1 MGRLLFWIP
10 DSFMSIAIM
19 VIALGLMVGLIRPKR
34 AFSLIGLIALIL
46 ISGPFVDALVGVIWN
61 TLPLW
66 IVLLAVPFVMLWLAR
81 AVFHAIL
88 GRTATDHMTG
98 ILAARGVLWASRG
111 LLQLL
116 TFPFRLLLRRLS

>member
-1 MGRLLFWIP
+1 MARLLFWIP

-46 ISGPFVDALVGVIWN
+46 ISGPFVDALVGVIWS

-66 IVLLAVPFVMLWLAR
+66 IVLLAVPFLMLWLAR

-88 GRTATDHMTG
+88 GRAATDHMTG
-98 ILAARGVLWASRG
+98 ILAARSVLWASRG
-111 LLQLL
+111 LLHLL
-116 TFPFRLLLRRLS
+116 TFPFRLFLRRLS